1 MMMKRLFLPV
11 LLTGLLLGGCASEPP
26 RLVVLPAAPAAS
38 PVAAQPA
45 RLLLRPLRVPG
56 YLDNLPVVTQVQGGR
71 VTQAAQVEW
80 AERLSDGAARVL
92 SGALASRLGPGNL
105 LIEGDGR
112 IPDAD
117 LSIDLTALDPQADGT
132 LRLAARWTLV
142 GTRGERPVR
151 AGQED
156 FSVPL
161 ASGDPADIAASITTA
176 LARLADRLAAEAAT
190 FPLR

>member
-1 MMMKRLFLPV
+1 MMKRLFLPV
-11 LLTGLLLGGCASEPP
+11 LLAGLLLGGCASEPP
-26 RLVVLPAAPAAS
+26 RLVVLPAAPAAA

-56 YLDNLPVVTQVQGGR
+56 YLDDLPVVTQVQAGR
-71 VTQAAQVEW
+71 VSQSATVEW

-92 SGALASRLGPGNL
+92 SGALSNRLGPGNL

-156 FSVPL
+156 FTVPL
-161 ASGDPADIAASITTA
+161 AGADPADIAAAATDA
-176 LARLADRLAAEAAT
+176 LARLADRLAAEAAA

>member
-1 MMMKRLFLPV
+1 MMKRLFLPL

-45 RLLLRPLRVPG
+45 WLLLRPLRVPG

-71 VTQAAQVEW
+71 VTQATKVEW

-142 GTRGERPVR
+142 GTRGDRPVR

-156 FSVPL
+156 FTVPL
-161 ASGDPADIAASITTA
+161 AGSDPADVAASITAA
-176 LARLADRLAAEAAT
+176 LARLADRVAAEAAA

>member
-11 LLTGLLLGGCASEPP
+11 LLAGLLLGGCASEPP

-117 LSIDLTALDPQADGT
+117 LSIDLTAMDPQADGT

-142 GTRGERPVR
+142 GTRGDRPVR

-161 ASGDPADIAASITTA
+161 AGGDPADVAASITAA
-176 LARLADRLAAEAAT
+176 LARLADRLAAEAAV